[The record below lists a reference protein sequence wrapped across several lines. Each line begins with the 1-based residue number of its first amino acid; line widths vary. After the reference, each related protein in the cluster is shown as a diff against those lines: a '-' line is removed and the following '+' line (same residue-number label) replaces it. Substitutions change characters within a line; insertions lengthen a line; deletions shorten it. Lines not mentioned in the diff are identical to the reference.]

1 MLARRRIHM
10 HLALRHRDVRHLFR
24 SLRPRCRVDS
34 KELYSYGESSGK
46 RCSQPSAHAS
56 AVLAVRRAELALEIR
71 LFAADDAAVRHLE
84 RRQQLSRE
92 EPAEDE
98 ESQEDQWRR
107 RDDAGA
113 VLLVGHFRDSSSID
127 RVMKNDVVQLLTEH
141 GIQPS
146 AQRIVVA
153 QYVLF
158 TDEHPSADKVW
169 ARVKAGFPM
178 ISRATVYNTLNL
190 LVEKGLLR
198 ELHLE
203 AHHHFIDESSGRIYD
218 VPWEKV
224 KVVDVEQI
232 EGFEIRDYQVVMRG
246 RKKSRAKR

>member
-1 MLARRRIHM
+1 MK
-10 HLALRHRDVRHLFR
+10 RDV
-24 SLRPRCRVDS
+24 V
-34 KELYSYGESSGK
+34 EL
-46 RCSQPSAHAS
+46 
-56 AVLAVRRAELALEIR
+56 LAAR
-71 LFAADDAAVRHLE
+71 
-84 RRQQLSRE
+84 
-92 EPAEDE
+92 
-98 ESQEDQWRR
+98 
-107 RDDAGA
+107 
-113 VLLVGHFRDSSSID
+113 
-127 RVMKNDVVQLLTEH
+127 

-190 LVEKGLLR
+190 LVERGLLR
-198 ELHLE
+198 QLHLAPDSIVFDPKVG
-203 AHHHFIDESSGRIYD
+203 AHHHFIDETSGRIYD

-224 KVVDVEQI
+224 KVCDVEHI

-246 RKKSRAKR
+246 RKKGRAKH

>member
-1 MLARRRIHM
+1 MK
-10 HLALRHRDVRHLFR
+10 RDVI
-24 SLRPRCRVDS
+24 
-34 KELYSYGESSGK
+34 EL
-46 RCSQPSAHAS
+46 
-56 AVLAVRRAELALEIR
+56 LAAR
-71 LFAADDAAVRHLE
+71 
-84 RRQQLSRE
+84 
-92 EPAEDE
+92 
-98 ESQEDQWRR
+98 
-107 RDDAGA
+107 
-113 VLLVGHFRDSSSID
+113 
-127 RVMKNDVVQLLTEH
+127 

-190 LVEKGLLR
+190 LVERGLLR
-198 ELHLE
+198 QLHLAPDSIVFDPKVE
-203 AHHHFIDESSGRIYD
+203 AHHHFIDEGSGRIYD

-224 KVVDVEQI
+224 KVCDVEHI

-246 RKKSRAKR
+246 KKKGRVKH